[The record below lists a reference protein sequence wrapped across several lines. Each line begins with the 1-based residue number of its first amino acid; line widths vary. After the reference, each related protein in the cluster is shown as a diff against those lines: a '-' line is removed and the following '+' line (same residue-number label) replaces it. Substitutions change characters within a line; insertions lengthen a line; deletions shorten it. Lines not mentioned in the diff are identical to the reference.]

1 MWCLLTNAQ
10 CLLQSAGGCWCEVY
24 SESGGCSG
32 FGAILASGFRWS
44 RPTSFVKRS
53 GRCFG
58 GFREETRQRDVVA
71 TQEWTSAISVRIP
84 ALAQASFGFRQLRG
98 NAECMNALTSKARP
112 PVPVPPRA
120 KAPGPVAAARD
131 EGPPRP
137 PDWTHAE
144 EARPAQLRACAA
156 AQAAVDGL
164 IRELRVARVSAGSEA
179 SAIRSDKRFGSEA
192 IGDCDCYPR
201 RWMIRG
207 HWNPR
212 RLRFRGP
219 EAIAIRGDFRFRCRC
234 DPRPL
239 ESEAI
244 GIRGHGNPVGPDSN
258 PIRL

>member
-1 MWCLLTNAQ
+1 MT
-10 CLLQSAGGCWCEVY
+10 
-24 SESGGCSG
+24 
-32 FGAILASGFRWS
+32 
-44 RPTSFVKRS
+44 RS
-53 GRCFG
+53 GSCFDDG
-58 GFREETRQRDVVA
+58 GRADTTVEQAQGPTTGLTRQRQLA
-71 TQEWTSAISVRIP
+71 LLFRSALQRWLKPASALGSFAAMESVGSIAEILRSG
-84 ALAQASFGFRQLRG
+84 ASF
-98 NAECMNALTSKARP
+98 KARP
-112 PVPVPPRA
+112 PVPTANA

-156 AQAAVDGL
+156 AQAGVDGL
-164 IRELRVARVSAGSEA
+164 IRELRVARVSPGSEA

-244 GIRGHGNPVGPDSN
+244 GIRGNGNPVGPDSN